1 VQVTLQT
8 AQPLFT
14 PRFFLMCGFSFTVFL
29 SAFQLLPVAPYRIL
43 ALGGSAAAAGLF
55 LGFLTYS
62 SAVTAPLTG
71 SLADRLGARR
81 ILIASGL
88 AITVFSLIYAV
99 LPNYPLMLGL
109 VIIHGLFWSGLL
121 SASASYVTSL
131 VPASRRAEGM
141 GYWGLSTVLAVSVAP
156 TIGLWVYS
164 HGGWTAMCLEAAALN
179 LLMAVIAWRLP
190 PDEKRAHARPISPR
204 TLLEWRVLVVS
215 ASLFMY
221 AFGYGGL
228 TSFIALYTDANGVT
242 PRALY
247 FTLFSLTII
256 VTRPFIGRFADR
268 AGYRRVFL
276 PCVGLV
282 VLGFAL
288 LAIDGSRP
296 TLIASALLFGT
307 GFGSAYPAFLGH
319 VLKFVDENRRGAAFG
334 SIIGMFDTG
343 IGTGS
348 IAMGWLVEHLG
359 YRVAWG
365 TAAIMAACSIP
376 YFVLVERRVLGRG
389 GQQISAEDAEDAEDN
404 KYPRRTQRTR
414 RGFNTERDGDS
425 VTNKLD

>member
-1 VQVTLQT
+1 VWRVEIGQSFNVLLLLNVQVTVET

-43 ALGGSAAAAGLF
+43 ALGGTAAVAGLF

-71 SLADRLGARR
+71 SLADRLGPRR
-81 ILIASGL
+81 ILIISSL
-88 AITVFSLIYAV
+88 AITVFSLLYAV
-99 LPNYPLMLGL
+99 LPSYPLMLGL
-109 VIIHGLFWSGLL
+109 VLVHGLFWSGLL
-121 SASASYVTSL
+121 SASAAYVTGL
-131 VPASRRAEGM
+131 VPVSRRAEGM

-164 HGGWTAMCLEAAALN
+164 HGGWTAMCVEAAALN
-179 LLMAVIAWRLP
+179 LLMAFIAWRLP
-190 PDEKRAHARPISPR
+190 PDILRVKPALDGKRS
-204 TLLEWRVLVVS
+204 LLEWRVLVVS

-221 AFGYGGL
+221 SFGYGGL

-247 FTLFSLTII
+247 FTLFSLTI
-256 VTRPFIGRFADR
+256 VMTRPFIGRFADR

-276 PCVGLV
+276 PSVALV
-282 VLGFAL
+282 VMGFAL
-288 LAIDGSRP
+288 LALGGTRP
-296 TLIASALLFGT
+296 FLVASALLFGT

-319 VLKFVDENRRGAAFG
+319 ILKFVDENRRGAAFG

-348 IAMGWLVEHLG
+348 IAMGWIVEHFG
-359 YRVAWG
+359 YRSAWT
-365 TAAIMAACSIP
+365 TATALAACSIP
-376 YFVLVERRVLGRG
+376 YFLLVEKRVL
-389 GQQISAEDAEDAEDN
+389 
-404 KYPRRTQRTR
+404 RTI
-414 RGFNTERDGDS
+414 E
-425 VTNKLD
+425 